1 MKSVYIETSIP
12 SYMTDRPSRD
22 VRVSVWQIIFILIGG
37 FLMSDVNASD
47 IYSCKFNK
55 DGWKSSDWIYVIR
68 PDLKQDLDEGW
79 IQGENYIENNN
90 PTHTSM
96 VYGKK
101 LEGNLTVSATMS
113 FLDKHAPS
121 IILASKLYE
130 NEKGKM
136 EYQEHF
142 EIVLYNK
149 GINIWLH
156 HRRNGKSYWTKT
168 AFWKFRLE
176 KDKKY
181 LMTVS
186 IQKKNLVISVGGR
199 EFGYMEEN
207 LSDKFFV
214 GITGEEGINR
224 FYNFR
229 IQK

>member
-1 MKSVYIETSIP
+1 
-12 SYMTDRPSRD
+12 
-22 VRVSVWQIIFILIGG
+22 
-37 FLMSDVNASD
+37 MSNVNASD

-55 DGWKSSDWIYVIR
+55 DGWKSNDWIYVRR
-68 PDLKQDLDEGW
+68 PDLKQDLDEAW

-90 PTHTSM
+90 PTHSSM
-96 VYGKK
+96 VYGKN

-113 FLDKHAPS
+113 FLDKMAPS
-121 IILASKLYE
+121 IILASKLDE
-130 NEKGKM
+130 NEKSQM
-136 EYQEHF
+136 EYKEHF

-149 GINIWLH
+149 GINVWLH
-156 HRRNGKSYWTKT
+156 HYRNGKSHWTKN
-168 AFWKFRLE
+168 AFWEFRLE

-186 IQKKNLVISVGGR
+186 IQKKNLIISVGDR
-199 EFGYMEEN
+199 KFGYVEEN

-214 GITGEEGINR
+214 GITGEEGVNR